1 MPLIEP
7 YKDYGQTPVEA
18 FGFHW
23 LTRTD
28 AWHPGGPAANQKWNE
43 RALRKRPDGSL
54 EISISAVGGEPLSA
68 EIVSAESMGYGTYE
82 ASYELLAPA
91 RMRDLHKNIVWGIFP
106 FDWEDTYPGY
116 QEIDVVEDSYWSG
129 YTDMVGKYTLY
140 PQDENSGKHLS
151 DRVWT
156 QSGKGATVRMT
167 WTPGKVFWETWE
179 SHLTEDLARTTPI
192 AQGGYYSGSL
202 TEGIPV
208 PRSQRMHINLWA
220 FRGRGGWESIPAT
233 TMHLKSFSYT
243 PWAGAFGVQVGTSGA
258 ARLSVVRGGREVAA
272 TAAVKTPLVTPRPAD
287 PTAPIGTI
295 DGVFDAWAERPD
307 GSVLMRNAQDNGD
320 GSVTI
325 KHMHPVPAVD
335 GLYSREAHL

>member
-28 AWHPGGPAANQKWNE
+28 AWHPGGPAANQLWNP
-43 RALRKRPDGSL
+43 RALRKREDGSL
-54 EISISAVGGEPLSA
+54 EISISAVGGSPQSA

-116 QEIDVVEDSYWSG
+116 QEIDIVEDSYWSG

-140 PQDENSGKHLS
+140 PQGEDSGKHLS

-156 QSGKGATVRMT
+156 ASGKGATVRMT
-167 WTPGKVFWETWE
+167 WTPGKVVWETWE

-192 AQGGYYSGSL
+192 TQGGYYSGAL

-220 FRGRGGWESIPAT
+220 FRGKGGWESIPAT

-243 PWAGAFGVQVGTSGA
+243 PWAGSFGVRVGQASAG
-258 ARLSVVRGGREVAA
+258 RLSVVRGGREVAA
-272 TAAVKTPLVTPRPAD
+272 VAGVK
-287 PTAPIGTI
+287 TAPINPRAAIGAQ
-295 DGVFDAWAERPD
+295 DGVFDAWVDRPD
-307 GSVLMRNAQDNGD
+307 GSILMRAVEDNGD

-325 KHMHPVPAVD
+325 KHAHPVPAVD
-335 GLYSREAHL
+335 GLYSREVHL